1 MTMTYEAVTLR
12 HDHNHG
18 SSQSRELRKGSNP
31 EAAYLSELEVT
42 QQPSFREEILKLGSR
57 WDTVGM
63 RWGHSLGI

>member
-12 HDHNHG
+12 HDHNHS

-42 QQPSFREEILKLGSR
+42 QQPSFRE
-57 WDTVGM
+57 
-63 RWGHSLGI
+63 